1 MTKLSDLR
9 TIATFDRSG
18 FPDMKMEVDGETLP
32 GSLWRNISYDEA
44 TGQGSYLMIMAPGAK
59 SNPHRHNGPEE
70 FYMVEGDLV
79 DCDGTVY
86 RAGDFIS
93 LIGGSAHDS
102 HSPSGCRIVVTHRGV
117 VDNISQSE
125 LEAAS

>member
-1 MTKLSDLR
+1 MMGQLAEHR
-9 TIATFDRSG
+9 TIAAFNKAV
-18 FPDMKMEVDGETLP
+18 FEPMMLDGEPLE
-32 GSLWRNISYDEA
+32 GSWWHNISYDDA

-79 DCDGTVY
+79 DCDGTTY

-93 LIGGSAHDS
+93 LSGGSAHDS
-102 HSPSGCRIVVTHRGV
+102 HSPSGCKIVVTHRGV
-117 VDNISQSE
+117 VDNISKSE
-125 LEAAS
+125 LEALT

>member
-1 MTKLSDLR
+1 MAKLADHR
-9 TIATFDRSG
+9 TVANFDPQTFERMEMEG
-18 FPDMKMEVDGETLP
+18 LPDEDVV
-32 GSLWRNISYDEA
+32 WRNISYDQA

-79 DCDGTVY
+79 DCDGTTY

-93 LIGGSAHDS
+93 LSGGSAHDS
-102 HSPSGCRIVVTHRGV
+102 HSPSGCKIVVTHRGV
-117 VDNISQSE
+117 VDNISKSE
-125 LEAAS
+125 LEALT

>member
-1 MTKLSDLR
+1 MGQLAQHRS
-9 TIATFDRSG
+9 IATFDRDA
-18 FPDMKMEVDGETLP
+18 FEPMMLDGEPLE
-32 GSLWRNISYDEA
+32 GSWWRNISFDEA

-70 FYMVEGDLV
+70 FYIVEGDLV
-79 DCDGTVY
+79 DCDGTIY

-93 LIGGSAHDS
+93 LTGGSAHES
-102 HSPSGCRIVVTHRGV
+102 HTRSGCKIVVTHRGV
-117 VDNISQSE
+117 VDNISQAE